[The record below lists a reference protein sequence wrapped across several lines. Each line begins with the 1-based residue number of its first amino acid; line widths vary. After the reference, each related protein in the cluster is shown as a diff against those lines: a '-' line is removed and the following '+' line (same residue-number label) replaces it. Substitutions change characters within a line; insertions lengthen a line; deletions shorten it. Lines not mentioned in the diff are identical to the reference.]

1 MKNIQPVEKDYMLW
15 LLMLRTKEVIHRARE
30 KELSKVGVSPI
41 EAGVMYTVESMDKP
55 ATPAEISRWLFREPH
70 SVSGLL
76 NRMQNEG
83 LIKKTKNLDRKNLVR
98 VTLTEKGQQAFELSL
113 KRVVVNQIFSALS
126 EEQKEQLKAILQVL
140 LDAAVSE
147 LGVEREFPYLRWP
160 SE

>member
-1 MKNIQPVEKDYMLW
+1 MGNIQPVEKDYMLW
-15 LLMLRTKEVIHRARE
+15 LLMLRTKEVIHRVRE
-30 KELSKVGVSPI
+30 KELNKVGVSPI

-76 NRMQNEG
+76 NRMQQEG
-83 LIKKTKNLDRKNLVR
+83 LITKTKNLKRKNQVR
-98 VTLTEKGQQAFELSL
+98 ITLTEKGQQAFQMSL
-113 KRVVVNQIFSALS
+113 KRVVVNRIFSALS
-126 EEQKEQLKAILQVL
+126 EEQKGQLKAILQTL

>member
-1 MKNIQPVEKDYMLW
+1 MEHIQPAEKDYMLW
-15 LLMLRTKEVIHRARE
+15 LLMLRTKEVIVRARE

-41 EAGVMYTVESMDKP
+41 EAGVLYTVESMDKP
-55 ATPAEISRWLFREPH
+55 ATPAEIARWLFREPH

-76 NRMQNEG
+76 NRMQKAG

-98 VTLTEKGQQAFELSL
+98 ITLTEKGQQAFQMSL

-126 EEQKEQLKAILQVL
+126 EEQKEQLKAILKTL
-140 LDAAVSE
+140 LESAIGE

-160 SE
+160 AE